1 MASLTS
7 AKMNAQNLK
16 ARMDSSRIAA
26 VLQKNKWIRRICF
39 ILIVPVIGAIIWL
52 LYILTNPTVSQDLD
66 YSNATIVSG
75 TNHNMDLGNS
85 NATILSKSNETMTME
100 DSCRTNF
107 SEALMEFENMEP
119 NVKEI
124 NLHDKNISC
133 VPTDA
138 FESKNDLIILV
149 LRGNPLNIALD
160 RPWLRHTKLKVLD
173 ISDCGLGPLSSIV
186 FENLPS
192 LKKVMMA
199 GNAGCFETQKQSI
212 NIEIDCGAVS
222 K

>member
-1 MASLTS
+1 MPLIKCRFATASLTS

-52 LYILTNPTVSQDLD
+52 LYILTNPTVSQ
-66 YSNATIVSG
+66 
-75 TNHNMDLGNS
+75 DLGNS

>member
-1 MASLTS
+1 MPLIKCRFATASLTS

-52 LYILTNPTVSQDLD
+52 LYILTNPTVSQ
-66 YSNATIVSG
+66 
-75 TNHNMDLGNS
+75 
-85 NATILSKSNETMTME
+85 TME